1 MDDALLQLTRL
12 FSLLLG
18 LGIAAILSGL
28 AFAWRIKWGAQHTK
42 GKIKIGV
49 LVPLLGL
56 LVILDQTSFVIA
68 SAELFRH
75 MSLSYASLIAVLVVI
90 GGYYAISTFVFPDD
104 PAEWP
109 SFDDYYLNVSRL
121 VVSGMIAINVATLA
135 YEVLLTRAGVQ
146 LPANGGA
153 GGSGMGFGDP
163 ISLIAE
169 LSFFPLLGALL
180 FVRSRKGSFVLLVA
194 CNLLMFFDALYP
206 LLTGKVR
213 ASELKSDFDD
223 ISRLFGL
230 LIGLA
235 ITVLIGGLARCW
247 RLSRPA
253 ARRRE
258 HIRIGWLVPLLGILL
273 VLNQASFF
281 IKAFEINRHVPFSY
295 SSLLAVLA
303 LIGGYYVI
311 STFVFP
317 QDSREWPDFD
327 SYYPTVKRPV
337 IGGMV
342 IINAIIGTYMVA
354 LISRGAA
361 LAQINSRHPWSGHLE
376 AGLQLAFLAA
386 ITGLFFVQGKRAN
399 LWMLGVAIALLCA
412 DAARSIA

>member
-1 MDDALLQLTRL
+1 MDDPLLQLTRL
-12 FSLLLG
+12 FSLLIG

-28 AFAWRIKWGAQHTK
+28 ALAWRIKWGAQATK
-42 GKIKIGV
+42 TKIRIGA

-90 GGYYAISTFVFPDD
+90 GGYYAISTFVFPDN
-104 PAEWP
+104 PAEWS
-109 SFDDYYLNVSRL
+109 SFDEYYLSVSRL
-121 VVSGMIAINVATLA
+121 VLSGMIAINVATLA
-135 YEVLLTRAGVQ
+135 YEFFLTRAGVR

-163 ISLIAE
+163 VSLIAE
-169 LSFFPLLGALL
+169 LAFFPLLGALL
-180 FVRSRKGSFVLLVA
+180 FVRSRKGSLALLIA
-194 CNLLMFFDALYP
+194 CNLLMVFDALYP
-206 LLTGKVR
+206 LLTGKAR
-213 ASELKSDFDD
+213 ASELRSDFDD
-223 ISRLFGL
+223 ISRLFAL

-253 ARRRE
+253 ARGRE
-258 HIRIGWLVPLLGILL
+258 HIRIGWLVPLLGMVLL
-273 VLNQASFF
+273 LNQASFF

-303 LIGGYYVI
+303 VIGGYYVI

-317 QDSREWPDFD
+317 QDSSEWPEYD
-327 SYYPTVKRPV
+327 SYYHKVKRPV
-337 IGGMV
+337 TGGMV
-342 IINAIIGTYMVA
+342 IINAIIGIYMLTLV
-354 LISRGAA
+354 LKGVG
-361 LAQINSRHPWSGHLE
+361 LAQATSSRPRNGPLE
-376 AGLQLAFLAA
+376 AGIELTFLAVIA
-386 ITGLFFVQGKRAN
+386 GLFFTRSKRAN
-399 LWMLGVAIALLCA
+399 LWMLCAAIALLCA
-412 DAARSIA
+412 DALRSIA